1 MASHSPKCIRSVEKS
16 CEDSKDSK
24 EARMNAINNN
34 VLRVTPR
41 RQACL
46 FAEWFR
52 RLVDSDR
59 SSLSLYLADD
69 AILQWFG
76 RTIKMK
82 KKISGFLK
90 YDMHCTSHRFT
101 SVEVCSTFSVRGEK
115 EEAVLQRLLFTY
127 CLWVLLSNWYWQG
140 SANVIWGKL
149 ICRFKANCFIKC

>member
-1 MASHSPKCIRSVEKS
+1 MASHSPKRIRSAENS
-16 CEDSKDSK
+16 CDDSKDSK

-34 VLRVTPR
+34 VQRVSPR
-41 RQACL
+41 RQACQ

-52 RLVDSDR
+52 KLVDSDR

-82 KKISGFLK
+82 KRISGFLK

-101 SVEVCSTFSVRGEK
+101 SVEVCPTFSVRGEK
-115 EEAVLQRLLFTY
+115 EEVILQRLFIYYL
-127 CLWVLLSNWYWQG
+127 LWVLFQINIDMDRLMLFEEG
-140 SANVIWGKL
+140 DM
-149 ICRFKANCFIKC
+149 